1 MDQDSTGLWSG
12 YATAKGGE
20 VSLPLVRDEQA
31 VPRERADAA
40 RNRVRILEAA
50 ARLFATHGVSGVSM
64 DDISAEAGVGK
75 GTVYRRFTDRG
86 ELAVALLG
94 SRAEALQQHL
104 LGGDPPLGPGAPP
117 EDRLVAFVEA
127 YLTFQARNLDLVLLS
142 ETSSPGARLSKGS
155 YALWRRHCAF
165 LLKQSGVDDAVVRAE
180 VILAGCSAE
189 QVNHWLHVE
198 GRAEVTLRDAV
209 AGAARALAQ
218 RGAPPGH

>member
-1 MDQDSTGLWSG
+1 
-12 YATAKGGE
+12 
-20 VSLPLVRDEQA
+20 

-40 RNRVRILEAA
+40 RNRVRILDAA
-50 ARLFATHGVSGVSM
+50 ARLFATRGVSEVSM
-64 DDISAEAGVGK
+64 DDIAAEAGVGK

-94 SRAEALQQHL
+94 SRAEALQHHL

-117 EDRLVAFVEA
+117 SDRLVAFVEE
-127 YLTFQARNLDLVLLS
+127 YLAFQARNLELVLLS
-142 ETSSPGARLSKGS
+142 ETSSPGARLRKGS

-165 LLKQSGVDDAVVRAE
+165 LLTQSGVDDAVVRAE

-198 GRAEVTLRDAV
+198 GRSEVTLHNAM
-209 AGAARALAQ
+209 AGLARALASS
-218 RGAPPGH
+218 PGR